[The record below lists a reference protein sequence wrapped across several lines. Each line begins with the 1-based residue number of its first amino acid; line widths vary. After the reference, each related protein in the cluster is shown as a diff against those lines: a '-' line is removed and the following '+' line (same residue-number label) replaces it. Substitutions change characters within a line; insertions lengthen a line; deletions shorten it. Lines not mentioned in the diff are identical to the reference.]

1 MAAEETQCS
10 VVQQTA
16 DLQEAHEASV
26 VANLVR
32 PDSRWAKPCRAYN
45 LHILPS
51 ARAREDLI
59 GVQTQLTSMEPGLLA
74 VPTDSLHV
82 SVAWLL
88 AVHADYGAMKD
99 DLWAECGK
107 DWTAELAAIAAE
119 TPPFSLRYER
129 VVATDSA
136 IIVLASPAS
145 PASPVNDI
153 RQRIRSRVELPPQTR
168 NTADLVHT
176 TLCRYQ
182 RELNDPARL
191 LATVG
196 ETRMQV
202 RTEVSELIISQER
215 VYPSLDT
222 QVLAHLPLQGRAA
235 TAI

>member
-1 MAAEETQCS
+1 MAADETQCS
-10 VVQQTA
+10 VVQQAA

-32 PDSRWAKPCRAYN
+32 PDPRWAKPCRAYN

-59 GVQTQLTSMEPGLLA
+59 RVQTQLTSMEPGLLA
-74 VPTDSLHV
+74 APTDSLHV

-88 AVHADYGAMKD
+88 AVHADYGATKD
-99 DLWAECGK
+99 ALWAECGK

-129 VVATDSA
+129 AVATDSA
-136 IIVLASPAS
+136 IIVLAS

-182 RELNDPARL
+182 RKLNDPARL

-196 ETRMQV
+196 EARMQV
-202 RTEVSELIISQER
+202 RTEVSELVISQER

-222 QVLAHLPLQGRAA
+222 QVLAHLPLRGRAA